1 MGIVYCS
8 RMNDL
13 GPPGSKCRNQRV
25 ILSARDQLRED
36 TRFRILRLLQ
46 NDPELSQRNLARALG
61 VSTGNLNFLLN
72 ALIQK
77 GFVKLGNFSA
87 AQDKRRY
94 AYILTPRGISE
105 KAALTARFLRR
116 KQAEYDALRAEIE
129 TLQDEIAHLQAKNGA
144 ALP

>member
-1 MGIVYCS
+1 M
-8 RMNDL
+8 
-13 GPPGSKCRNQRV
+13 